1 MRLAM
6 LVMVLIV
13 TACVQPAGTTEAAN
27 RMPSASAVRTPAPM
41 ASPSQPAT
49 SQHPS
54 LAFSCRL
61 PVVWSPYQ
69 PGAGIP
75 ANRWG
80 FVVFPSGK
88 LSVQESVLPEAIPY
102 QLGWPGISYDRAV
115 NRWLPVSRSAVSP
128 DGLSS
133 AYADYDPAGPNDGKA
148 VHANSGRVHVVDV
161 RSGQDRTIFSGSPSF
176 GVVDLEADAV
186 YLTQVG
192 TGYTPTATGL
202 YRLGIAGGSPQLL
215 PGVEGQLD
223 RWGWTPGSAG
233 IWWAVDNTPG
243 TLPGMGPGSEL
254 IRYDATTRVV
264 QSWLTVASNN
274 FIEVAGIDASGQP
287 IVVSGPD
294 STQDPATTK
303 YVTALVTARTQTTS
317 QLWDGPSPPGAPWVT
332 DIHGV
337 WMSGDEAVWLYRPDG
352 TMVRLQ
358 VPTGTQNTSSLAV
371 AGSCV

>member
-1 MRLAM
+1 MRVAVFVL
-6 LVMVLIV
+6 VLI
-13 TACVQPAGTTEAAN
+13 AAGCSQPAGTTAAAS
-27 RMPSASAVRTPAPM
+27 RTASASAVRTAAPM
-41 ASPSQPAT
+41 ASPTQPAT
-49 SQHPS
+49 SQQP
-54 LAFSCRL
+54 LVDFSCRL

-69 PGAGIP
+69 PGADVP

-80 FVVFPSGK
+80 FVVFPAGE
-88 LSVQESVLPEAIPY
+88 LSVQGSVLPEAAPY

-128 DGLSS
+128 NGLSY
-133 AYADYDPAGPNDGKA
+133 AYVDYDPPGPNDGKA
-148 VHANSGRVHVVDV
+148 VHANSGRIHIVDV

-192 TGYTPTATGL
+192 IGYTPTTAGL
-202 YRLGIAGGSPQLL
+202 YRLGVSGGSPQPM

-233 IWWAVDNTPG
+233 IWWAVDHTPG

-274 FIEVAGIDASGQP
+274 FIEVAGIDASGHP

-303 YVTALVTARTQTTS
+303 YVTALVTARNQTS
-317 QLWDGPSPPGAPWVT
+317 QLWDGPSPPSAPWAT
-332 DIHGV
+332 DKHGV
-337 WMSGDEAVWLYRPDG
+337 WMSSEEAVWLYRADG
-352 TMVRLQ
+352 TMLRFQ
-358 VPTGTQNTSSLAV
+358 VPTGTQNTSPLAV
-371 AGSCV
+371 AGACV